1 MWKITR
7 NIIFPRFHPNQ
18 TKYTT
23 ESSQN
28 PVCPLLKSHINV
40 SSSEKKKSSEQN
52 DWKKQRFNKHYWN
65 CADFQFHVSRSI
77 FLETAS
83 WISTATVVSFNL
95 HRGKFYSLFGNERAQ
110 LFCPFSRQVLAM
122 PRAANQ
128 DMESSENTLP
138 PVSEDGIQISV
149 EAHVD
154 SNPNVFQEIKSKSK
168 EYVATFLNSVGLS
181 HLDKDN
187 RKAFRSF
194 LSAARLG
201 SIQGLYNLGI
211 CYELGKG
218 TRVNLTRA
226 AFCFRKASM
235 KGHGLASVSLAR
247 YFHEGLGGL
256 PVNHETAKLLLEQA
270 ADQGIQ
276 EAIIFLGLQYLEDGQ
291 WSDAFELFSDLASK
305 DDVDATYYL
314 GLCYENGWGVTEDQ
328 RTAMEHFSKNAKLGH
343 SRSILSLI
351 KYYEE
356 GLGGCDIDLDFALT
370 LSQMLADQGDDEGIK
385 AVLRLECKKEYEKTK
400 SLHYLEAKKTGLHI
414 SSSVPEFTSD
424 KTTHLESHRF
434 SIISSYLNLISDFIP
449 FKTEKIWSEN
459 ETVFYTGQPSVSSS
473 LMLHLHAKV

>member
-1 MWKITR
+1 MCLVV
-7 NIIFPRFHPNQ
+7 FPRFHPNQ

-28 PVCPLLKSHINV
+28 PVCPPLKSHINA
-40 SSSEKKKSSEQN
+40 SSSEKKRSSERN
-52 DWKKQRFNKHYWN
+52 DWKKQRFNKRYWN
-65 CADFQFHVSRSI
+65 CADFRFHVSRSI
-77 FLETAS
+77 LLETAS

-95 HRGKFYSLFGNERAQ
+95 HRDKFYSLFNNERAR
-110 LFCPFSRQVLAM
+110 LFCPFSRHVLAM
-122 PRAANQ
+122 PRASNQ
-128 DMESSENTLP
+128 DKESSESILP
-138 PVSEDGIQISV
+138 LVPEDEVKMSV
-149 EAHVD
+149 EGHVD
-154 SNPNVFQEIKSKSK
+154 SNPNVFQEIKNKSK
-168 EYVATFLNSVGLS
+168 EYAAAFYNSIGLS
-181 HLDKDN
+181 QLDKN
-187 RKAFRSF
+187 NKKAFRSF
-194 LSAARLG
+194 LAAARLG
-201 SIQGLYNLGI
+201 STQGLYNLGI
-211 CYELGKG
+211 CYESGKG

-235 KGHGLASVSLAR
+235 KGHGMASVCLAR

-256 PVNHETAKLLLEQA
+256 PENHETARLLLEQA

-276 EAIIFLGLQYLEDGQ
+276 EAIIFLGLQYLEDGN
-291 WSDAFELFSDLASK
+291 WFDAFDLFNDLASK
-305 DDVDATYYL
+305 SNVDATYYL
-314 GLCYENGWGVTEDQ
+314 GLCYENGWGVNEDQ

-356 GLGGCDIDLDFALT
+356 GLGGCEIDLDFALT

-385 AVLRLECKKEYEKTK
+385 AVLRLKCKKEYEKTK
-400 SLHYLEAKKTGLHI
+400 SLHFSEAKKTGLHI
-414 SSSVPEFTSD
+414 SSSVPEFTLD
-424 KTTHLESHRF
+424 KMSHSEPHRF

-459 ETVFYTGQPSVSSS
+459 ETLFYIGQPSVSSS